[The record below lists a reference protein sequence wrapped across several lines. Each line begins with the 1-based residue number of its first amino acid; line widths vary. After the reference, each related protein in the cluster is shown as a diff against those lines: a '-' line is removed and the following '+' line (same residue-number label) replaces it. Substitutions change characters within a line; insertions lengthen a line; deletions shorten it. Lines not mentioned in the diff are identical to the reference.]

1 MDTITLTTPALL
13 FSAVSLILLAY
24 TNRFLALAQLV
35 RNLHDKYNETCDE
48 LIYKQIKN
56 LKSRVYLIRTMQI
69 AGMASLLLCVITMLA
84 IYMRFAVLAEILFG
98 IALLLL
104 SLSLA
109 LSIWEVQI
117 SVRALDLHLSD
128 MEVKK

>member
-1 MDTITLTTPALL
+1 MDTLTLATPALL

-24 TNRFLALAQLV
+24 TNRFLALAQLI
-35 RNLHDKYNETCDE
+35 RSLHDKYNNTCDE
-48 LIYKQIKN
+48 LIFKQIKN

-69 AGMASLLLCVITMLA
+69 TGMASLLLCVVTMLA
-84 IYMRFAVLAEILFG
+84 VYMKFTVLAEILFG

-104 SLSLA
+104 SISLA

-128 MEVKK
+128 MEDKK